1 MAVPTITAISPN
13 TVHTGGLTLV
23 EITGTNFKVPTVPP
37 PADGPA
43 SSPIPTVAVLCNTEE
58 ASEVSVISATRLFVL
73 VPKSPITPT
82 KANSYGEGSVD
93 ITIKNL
99 DDDGDPI
106 PGEEVTETDGLAY
119 SRVQLATESDFQRL
133 IREIVLELR
142 LQTIPNV
149 AISNHTDFDDDTTDS
164 ADITTLAELPGIALL
179 GPTLRENRFYSQ
191 NAPIA
196 VAASNPGEYLKR
208 RVGYTVDLEFRIIGV
223 SNIMVEL
230 INLMAVVNG
239 YFEKNKY
246 IELTRDPNDS
256 SLGKARYEIDFT
268 EDGDLD
274 TISTPNDSNI
284 HAFSGRFVIRGF
296 DMQDLTGFAN
306 DQTVGQTATTDDE
319 GVRLTAYQ
327 KG

>member
-1 MAVPTITAISPN
+1 
-13 TVHTGGLTLV
+13 
-23 EITGTNFKVPTVPP
+23 
-37 PADGPA
+37 
-43 SSPIPTVAVLCNTEE
+43 
-58 ASEVSVISATRLFVL
+58 VL